1 MKRLIL
7 LACISLSATSLI
19 QAQEPL
25 SEETKPLGIKWSP
38 ASLQVGKITAGV
50 EYNISHR
57 NSLTFNAGI
66 PFNKNKELNYDGTK
80 SEIQTKAYSVM
91 AGYRRYLGK
100 KNMRGFYIEPYA
112 KYLNH
117 EAAGEISANV
127 NSGEK
132 KMATRFTY
140 QGIGIG
146 AQLGV
151 QMIISRSIV
160 LDLYFLGPE
169 ANKSKVSLLG
179 QDLNPASTWSA
190 SDAAEMEDDIR
201 ETLNNIPFIS
211 NGAVVEVDDYTKSAK
226 VDYSGFLPGIRI
238 GGSIGIR
245 F

>member
-7 LACISLSATSLI
+7 LVLISFSIHSLSV
-19 QAQEPL
+19 AQEPL

-38 ASLQVGKITAGV
+38 ASMQVGKITAGV
-50 EYNISHR
+50 EYSFSHR
-57 NSLTFNAGI
+57 NSVTFNAGI
-66 PFNKNKELNYDGTK
+66 PFNKKKQLNYDG
-80 SEIQTKAYSVM
+80 SQSDIQTKAYSVM

-117 EAAGEISANV
+117 EASGDITANV
-127 NSGEK
+127 SSGDK
-132 KMATRFTY
+132 NISTRFAY

-146 AQLGV
+146 AQIGV

-169 ANKSKVSLLG
+169 ANKSKFSLIG
-179 QDLNPASTWSA
+179 QDNNPASTWSA
-190 SDAAEMEDDIR
+190 SDADEMENDIR
-201 ETLNNIPFIS
+201 EALANVPLI
-211 NGAVVEVDDYTKSAK
+211 GDKAVVNVDDYTKSAK
-226 VDYSGFLPGIRI
+226 VDYSGFLPGFRI